1 MATQNLTDA
10 HKEYDDGPLIW
21 VNTLF
26 LCGSPF
32 LAAVLVPWYLMES
45 GSHWALW
52 VTAFVL
58 WGFAGMGI
66 TVGYHR
72 LVAHR
77 SYQANGFWKFLFLI
91 GGAAAIQNSAITW
104 ATSHRRHHQEVDT
117 DNDPYNAK
125 RGFWWSHIKWI
136 LHHDEQVEDFS
147 SVPDLTNDR
156 MIMWQHRYYHA
167 IWMVMN
173 IAVPAAIGLLI
184 DRVWGMILI
193 AGLLR
198 VVLVHQGTFCINSVC
213 HIIGTQP
220 WSSKDTSRDSWI
232 SALFTFGEGYHNYH
246 HTFAADYRNGLK
258 WYHFDPGK
266 WAIWTGEKLK
276 MCSGLKRTTE
286 QQRMKKRIQRVAEQ
300 YFAHLETM
308 DAPAQASWRE
318 RLEGRLNEAE
328 ERLAAWSSRARKAAR
343 TKDEQLQAAMAEA
356 EQAFRQ
362 AWAEFQALGRSAR
375 LAAA

>member
-1 MATQNLTDA
+1 
-10 HKEYDDGPLIW
+10 
-21 VNTLF
+21 
-26 LCGSPF
+26 
-32 LAAVLVPWYLMES
+32 
-45 GSHWALW
+45 
-52 VTAFVL
+52 
-58 WGFAGMGI
+58 
-66 TVGYHR
+66 
-72 LVAHR
+72 
-77 SYQANGFWKFLFLI
+77 
-91 GGAAAIQNSAITW
+91 
-104 ATSHRRHHQEVDT
+104 
-117 DNDPYNAK
+117 
-125 RGFWWSHIKWI
+125 
-136 LHHDEQVEDFS
+136 
-147 SVPDLTNDR
+147 

-167 IWMVMN
+167 IWMAMN

-246 HTFAADYRNGLK
+246 HTFAADYRNGLM
-258 WYHFDPGK
+258 WYQFDPGK

-343 TKDEQLQAAMAEA
+343 TKDEQQQAPWQKPSASGKPG
-356 EQAFRQ
+356 QT
-362 AWAEFQALGRSAR
+362 QALGRSAR
-375 LAAA
+375 LPPPNRRFTRGRIEVFPQANLCPSLRRV